1 MLPRLRMNYSHLLCA
16 LRACSQVGCG
26 AAARSQPSLSARSSS
41 QRRPFRVSCSQG
53 IPAGQLFGLSLS
65 CIWAFPDEG
74 TREIDC
80 PPPPPPS
87 LLPSPGWPYGQRY
100 QTGGKT
106 LLWYH
111 ALERVGTINPPEP
124 GCLDHFIYQ
133 GPFPLSL
140 WFSST
145 ITHISPYS
153 AFSSAS
159 QTLTALSILL
169 PLR

>member
-1 MLPRLRMNYSHLLCA
+1 MH
-16 LRACSQVGCG
+16 CG
-26 AAARSQPSLSARSSS
+26 LAPKLGAVQQPEANH
-41 QRRPFRVSCSQG
+41 PFRLGPLVSGGRSASPVHRGSRLDNCSG
-53 IPAGQLFGLSLS
+53 FPCPASGLSLMKGPGRS
-65 CIWAFPDEG
+65 
-74 TREIDC
+74 TVHS
-80 PPPPPPS
+80 PPPPS